1 MSGVTITPLRLL
13 ATGLLAIAVPFASN
27 AGAESA
33 GASSTTSVVSLL
45 QVFLA
50 LVIVLA
56 TIWGFAWLMRRFTPG
71 QAGGAGALKVVGGVM
86 VGPRERIVIV
96 EVGDTWLLLGV
107 AAGRVSLVHSLP
119 RPADAPVGAS
129 TTGGGFAR
137 AMQRALRPGGDR
149 Q

>member
-1 MSGVTITPLRLL
+1 MRGVTTTPLRIL
-13 ATGLLAIAVPFASN
+13 ATGLLAIAVPFASI
-27 AGAESA
+27 AGADPAGTSA
-33 GASSTTSVVSLL
+33 STSVVSLL

-71 QAGGAGALKVVGGVM
+71 QTGGAGALKVVGGVM
-86 VGPRERIVIV
+86 VGPRERVVIV

-107 AAGRVSLVHSLP
+107 AAGHVTLVHSVP
-119 RPADAPVGAS
+119 RPADAPAGAG
-129 TTGGGFAR
+129 TTGAGFSR
-137 AMQRALRPGGDR
+137 ALQRALRPGGDR

>member
-1 MSGVTITPLRLL
+1 MSGVTTTPLRLL
-13 ATGLLAIAVPFASN
+13 ATGLTAIAVPFASI
-27 AGAESA
+27 AGPDSA
-33 GASSTTSVVSLL
+33 GASTATSVVSLL

-86 VGPRERIVIV
+86 VGPRERLVIV
-96 EVGDTWLLLGV
+96 ELGDTWLLLGV
-107 AAGRVSLVHSLP
+107 AAGHVSLVHTLP
-119 RPADAPVGAS
+119 RPADVPAGTGPA
-129 TTGGGFAR
+129 GGGFSR
-137 AMQRALRPGGDR
+137 ALQRALRAGGDR